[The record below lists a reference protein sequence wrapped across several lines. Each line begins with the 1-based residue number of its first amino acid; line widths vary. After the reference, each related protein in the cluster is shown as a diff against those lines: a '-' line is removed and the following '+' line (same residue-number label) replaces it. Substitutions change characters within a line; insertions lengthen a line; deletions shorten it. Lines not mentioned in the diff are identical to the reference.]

1 MIKSKKDKK
10 GFSLVESVEGAKDF
24 GNRQE
29 QKIAKDIGAKRTP
42 NSGAT
47 PFMKGDMFKG
57 KIMFDVKSTK
67 HGQFILTTD
76 VLEKLESD
84 AFTNGKIPVLLLNF
98 TKAKKIAQ
106 RWIVMPYDKLF
117 DS

>member
-10 GFSLVESVEGAKDF
+10 GFSLVKSIEGAKNF

-29 QKIAKDIGAKRTP
+29 QKIAKDIGAIRTP

-67 HGQFILTTD
+67 HEQFILTTD
-76 VLEKLESD
+76 VLEKLEDD
-84 AFTNGKIPVLLLNF
+84 AFKNGKIPVLLLNF

-106 RWIVMPYDKLF
+106 RWVVIPYDKLF
-117 DS
+117 NS